1 MENFIPKAT
10 AKSDERLTNETN
22 VENKEHLKVLIEGCL
37 NNDRRSQEELFK
49 LYYGKMLGVCM
60 RYSNDKDSAEEVLQE
75 GFIKIFEKL
84 ERFDYKGSF
93 EGWIRRIMANTA
105 IDHIRKSKKDPILS
119 DNDEDFKLG
128 SENPVVAKEELE
140 FVGIKAEIALDA
152 VRNLSP
158 AYRAVFN
165 LYVME
170 EYTHKEIAEILNIS
184 EGTSKSNLSKAK
196 FNLQKIL
203 KEKFKNLE

>member
-1 MENFIPKAT
+1 M
-10 AKSDERLTNETN
+10 RLINEIN
-22 VENKEHLKVLIEGCL
+22 VENKEHLKAIIKGCL
-37 NNDRRSQEELFK
+37 ENKRRSQEELFK

-60 RYSNDKDSAEEVLQE
+60 RYSNDRDSAEEVLQE

-105 IDHIRKSKKDPILS
+105 IDAIRKNKKNPLLT

-128 SENPVVAKEELE
+128 AEDPIVFKEELD
-140 FVGIKAEIALDA
+140 FVGVKAEIAMEA
-152 VRNLSP
+152 INELSP
-158 AYRAVFN
+158 AYKAVFN
-165 LYVME
+165 LYVLE
-170 EYTHKEIAEILNIS
+170 EYTHREIAEILGIS

-196 FNLQKIL
+196 LNLQKVL
-203 KEKFKNLE
+203 KEKFTNIE

>member
-10 AKSDERLTNETN
+10 AKSDERLINETN

-37 NNDRRSQEELFK
+37 KNDRRSQEKLFK

-60 RYSNDKDSAEEVLQE
+60 RYSNDRDSAEEVLQE

-128 SENPVVAKEELE
+128 SENPVVAKEDLE

-196 FNLQKIL
+196 LNLQKIL

>member
-60 RYSNDKDSAEEVLQE
+60 RYSNDRDSAEEVLQA

-196 FNLQKIL
+196 LNLQKIL